1 MKTGDFA
8 SDSAEVRLALFDFAF
23 DHAPIGIAIVD
34 VEGRI
39 LRGNDAFSK
48 LVGIP
53 LQTLPGT
60 PFADFTHPDDLQADL
75 LLFREVLA
83 GMRDGYTIEKRY
95 VRPDGV
101 VVDVLIHVAAMRDA
115 SGKVIR
121 FLSQIEDVTI
131 HKEHERQLAE
141 KAAQLELAM
150 EAVPG
155 GFWHMDVAA
164 GKFETS
170 HRLAQFIGGPDAAAF
185 DLERYLD
192 KVNPEDAEAADLTAL
207 LAGRV
212 DQSVAQYRLD
222 TVEGEKWIRCDRRL
236 LRNPDGTPRRIVGVA
251 IDFTEEHRRLE
262 ASERNSQTDLLTGLL
277 NRRGL
282 ATRFQQMPSANGWS
296 LLALDLDGFKTVN
309 DAYGHPAGDK
319 VLVEVGTRLR
329 AVVRDTDLVSRTG
342 GDEFVIV
349 VAGDLASGS
358 AIAQRAVE
366 AMRIPIAIGDAFANV
381 RATVGGVWSARNGD
395 LDHLVSQADRLLYQ
409 AKLAGKDCWEVS
421 AVSDDPTNARPR
433 SF

>member
-141 KAAQLELAM
+141 KAAQLELA
-150 EAVPG
+150 
-155 GFWHMDVAA
+155 
-164 GKFETS
+164 
-170 HRLAQFIGGPDAAAF
+170 I
-185 DLERYLD
+185 
-192 KVNPEDAEAADLTAL
+192 
-207 LAGRV
+207 
-212 DQSVAQYRLD
+212 
-222 TVEGEKWIRCDRRL
+222 EGVQKYPCL
-236 LRNPDGTPRRIVGVA
+236 
-251 IDFTEEHRRLE
+251 
-262 ASERNSQTDLLTGLL
+262 
-277 NRRGL
+277 
-282 ATRFQQMPSANGWS
+282 
-296 LLALDLDGFKTVN
+296 
-309 DAYGHPAGDK
+309 
-319 VLVEVGTRLR
+319 
-329 AVVRDTDLVSRTG
+329 
-342 GDEFVIV
+342 
-349 VAGDLASGS
+349 
-358 AIAQRAVE
+358 
-366 AMRIPIAIGDAFANV
+366 
-381 RATVGGVWSARNGD
+381 
-395 LDHLVSQADRLLYQ
+395 
-409 AKLAGKDCWEVS
+409 
-421 AVSDDPTNARPR
+421 
-433 SF
+433 

>member
-1 MKTGDFA
+1 MKSGDFRN
-8 SDSAEVRLALFDFAF
+8 DSAEERLALFDFAF

-53 LQTLPGT
+53 RQALNGT

-75 LLFREVLA
+75 ILFREVLA
-83 GMRDGYTIEKRY
+83 GLRDGYTIEKRY
-95 VRPDGV
+95 VRPDGRIV
-101 VVDVLIHVAAMRDA
+101 EVLIHVAAMRDA
-115 SGKVIR
+115 SGEVVR
-121 FLSQIEDVTI
+121 FISQIEDVTV

-170 HRLAQFIGGPDAAAF
+170 DRLAQFIGGPAAAKF
-185 DLERYLD
+185 DLQRYLD
-192 KVNPEDAEAADLTAL
+192 KVNPEDAEAADLTPL

-222 TVEGEKWIRCDRRL
+222 TVQGEKWIRCDRRL
-236 LRNPDGTPRRIVGVA
+236 LRNPDGTPRRVVGVA
-251 IDFTEEHRRLE
+251 IDFTEEYRRIE
-262 ASERNSQTDLLTGLL
+262 ASERNSETDLLTGLL

-282 ATRFQQMPSANGWS
+282 INRFPQMPSADGWS
-296 LLALDLDGFKTVN
+296 LLAIDLDGFKMVN
-309 DAYGHPAGDK
+309 DAHGHPAGDK
-319 VLVEVGTRLR
+319 VLVETAKRLGMI
-329 AVVRDTDLVSRTG
+329 VRHTDLVCRTG
-342 GDEFVIV
+342 GDEFLLV
-349 VAGDLASGS
+349 VAGNLASGR
-358 AIAQRAVE
+358 AIAQRVVE
-366 AMRIPIAIGDAFANV
+366 AMRAPIAIGAACANV
-381 RATVGGVWSARNGD
+381 RATVGGVWTAMKDD
-395 LDHLVSQADRLLYQ
+395 LERLISQADRLLYQ
-409 AKLAGKDCWEVS
+409 AKVAGKDRWEVS
-421 AVSDDPTNARPR
+421 ALCKNHDRTA
-433 SF
+433 